1 MRHLLLVVLLLCVPL
16 AGCEGDFSQG
26 FFVQPAANKER
37 PVINPPAKDRQK
49 NWLGNKREGSC
60 VWASTIT
67 LLRWQ
72 GRYNTAYYIR
82 NKYENGEWP
91 DDWARKMESEGLRYA
106 FVTNG
111 DVKFL
116 EWACRTRRGA
126 AVTIMGGAHM
136 VNLVHLDSNSACL
149 LDNNNPVRYRWVS
162 RAAFLAEWKASH
174 GWGLSVVYTPAA
186 PLPQ

>member
-1 MRHLLLVVLLLCVPL
+1 MKRLLLVVLLCIPFV
-16 AGCEGDFSQG
+16 GCEEFNQNI
-26 FFVQPAANKER
+26 FVQPAVNKER
-37 PVINPPAKDRQK
+37 PIVNPPAKDRQK

-72 GRYNTAYYIR
+72 GRHNTAEMIR
-82 NKYENGEWP
+82 RKYGNGEWP
-91 DDWARKMESEGLRYA
+91 DDWAKKMEREGLRYA

-111 DVKFL
+111 DVSFL
-116 EWACRTRRGA
+116 ERACRTRRGA

-136 VNLVHLDSNSACL
+136 VNLVHLDENWACL
-149 LDNNNPVRYRWVS
+149 LDNNDTGNYKWVP
-162 RAAFLAEWKASH
+162 RAAFLAEWRASY
-174 GWGLSVVYTPAA
+174 GWGLTVVYTPAA

>member
-1 MRHLLLVVLLLCVPL
+1 MKRLLVALLLCVSL
-16 AGCEGDFSQG
+16 AGCEGDFGQG
-26 FFVQPAANKER
+26 IFVTPAINKER
-37 PVINPPAKDRQK
+37 PIVNPPLKDRQK
-49 NWLGNKREGSC
+49 NWRSNQREGSC

-72 GRYNTAYYIR
+72 GRYNTAEKIR
-82 NKYENGEWP
+82 RTYGNGEWP
-91 DDWARKMESEGLRYA
+91 DDWAKKMEKEDLRYA

-136 VNLVHLDSNSACL
+136 VNLVHLDSNWACL
-149 LDNNNPVRYRWVS
+149 LDNNNPGNYKWVP
-162 RAAFLAEWKASH
+162 RAAFLAEWRASY
-174 GWGLSVVYTPAA
+174 GWGLSVIYSPAA